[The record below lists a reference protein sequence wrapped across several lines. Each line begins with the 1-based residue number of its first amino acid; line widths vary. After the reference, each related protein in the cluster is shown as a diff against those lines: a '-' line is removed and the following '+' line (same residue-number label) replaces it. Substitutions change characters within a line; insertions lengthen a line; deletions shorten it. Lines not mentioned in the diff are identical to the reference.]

1 MLYVKANCVH
11 NNVNEYF
18 EGGWK
23 KKNKRVSKHIFPFS
37 SEVETFYWLK
47 GDKSAFTL
55 MTSYHAD
62 VSARVKVFAAR
73 RLATDF
79 N

>member
-1 MLYVKANCVH
+1 MEKEKQKGVQT
-11 NNVNEYF
+11 
-18 EGGWK
+18 
-23 KKNKRVSKHIFPFS
+23 FPFS

-73 RLATDF
+73 KLATDF

>member
-1 MLYVKANCVH
+1 MEKEKQKGVQAL
-11 NNVNEYF
+11 
-18 EGGWK
+18 
-23 KKNKRVSKHIFPFS
+23 PFS

-62 VSARVKVFAAR
+62 VSARLKVFATR

>member
-1 MLYVKANCVH
+1 MEKEKQKGVQA
-11 NNVNEYF
+11 
-18 EGGWK
+18 
-23 KKNKRVSKHIFPFS
+23 FPFS

-62 VSARVKVFAAR
+62 VISARVKVFATR

>member
-1 MLYVKANCVH
+1 MEKEKQKGVQA
-11 NNVNEYF
+11 
-18 EGGWK
+18 
-23 KKNKRVSKHIFPFS
+23 FPFS

-79 N
+79 NWKVVTILPTAFSKTLSTSLS

>member
-1 MLYVKANCVH
+1 MSKRIS
-11 NNVNEYF
+11 
-18 EGGWK
+18 K
-23 KKNKRVSKHIFPFS
+23 KDGKRDKKGLHAFPFS
-37 SEVETFYWLK
+37 SELETFYWLK

-55 MTSYHAD
+55 MTSYHED